1 MSGLLKL
8 LLSLLLSS
16 QTSYGTRRSSYS
28 SHPFHSKDP
37 KGVFESNLRH
47 LTQQAFQRSPQQAY
61 QHTPQHTIQRIPQ
74 QAIHR
79 TPVHSFSRTQASNL
93 ASPEDV
99 IRQTRTQAE
108 SLKRDL
114 RSLTSKPEAAPIL
127 KKVFA
132 GQNGGC
138 FKSMPEDKHAIET
151 SAKLV
156 ENAGTEIKQLVG
168 PSEVRVTS
176 EANLGRPLFL
186 VIFSF
191 FFLFFL
197 TKILE
202 FRSKK

>member
-8 LLSLLLSS
+8 LLSLLVCS
-16 QTSYGTRRSSYS
+16 QTSYGTRYS

-37 KGVFESNLRH
+37 KAVFESNLRH
-47 LTQQAFQRSPQQAY
+47 LTNQAGFPAPQQPFQRRPQHQQA
-61 QHTPQHTIQRIPQ
+61 IQRTPQ

-99 IRQTRTQAE
+99 IRQTRTQAD

-114 RSLTSKPEAAPIL
+114 RSLTSKPEASPIL

-138 FKSMPEDKHAIET
+138 FKSMPEAIQSIET
-151 SAKLV
+151 SCHGAV
-156 ENAGTEIKQLVG
+156 MIHGNY
-168 PSEVRVTS
+168 
-176 EANLGRPLFL
+176 
-186 VIFSF
+186 SF
-191 FFLFFL
+191 
-197 TKILE
+197 T
-202 FRSKK
+202 